1 MLSHPSKPP
10 TVICPGCKRPMQPG
24 TAKPLLF
31 AKGLADITYTCDR
44 CGTKAVRT
52 VKAEER

>member
-1 MLSHPSKPP
+1 MLSRPSKPP
-10 TVICPGCKRPMQPG
+10 TVICPGCKRPMKPG
-24 TAKPLLF
+24 IQKPLLF
-31 AKGLADITYTCDR
+31 AKGLADITYTCER